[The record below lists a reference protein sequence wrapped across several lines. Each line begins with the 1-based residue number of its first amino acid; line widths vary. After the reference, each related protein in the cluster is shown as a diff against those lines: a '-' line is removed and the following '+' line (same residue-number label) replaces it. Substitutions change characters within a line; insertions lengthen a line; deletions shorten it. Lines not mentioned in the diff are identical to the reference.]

1 MSMEPWVLWL
11 IAAGV
16 LVVAEILTTS
26 LVFAMIAGGA
36 ASAAVVAAL
45 GGGVPLQVLAFT
57 LVCVGLLAVVRPVA
71 QRHLHTPRAIRTGVA
86 ALVGAEA
93 EVLESVSA
101 RDGRIKLSGEIW
113 SARSYDGNSE
123 FAPGD
128 SVRVIEISGA
138 TALVG

>member
-1 MSMEPWVLWL
+1 MSMEPWMLWL

-16 LVVAEILTTS
+16 FVVAEVLTTS

-36 ASAAVVAAL
+36 ASAAAVAAL
-45 GGGVPLQVLAFT
+45 GGGPPIQVLAFT
-57 LVCVGLLAVVRPVA
+57 LVSVGLLLLVRPIA

-93 EVLESVSA
+93 EVLEPVSG
-101 RDGRIKLSGEIW
+101 RDGRIKLSGEVW
-113 SARSYDGNSE
+113 SARSYDGQTE
-123 FAPGD
+123 FAPGE

>member
-1 MSMEPWVLWL
+1 MDPWIWWL
-11 IAAGV
+11 IATGV

-36 ASAAVVAAL
+36 ASAALIAAL
-45 GGGVPLQVLAFT
+45 GGSTPLQFAAFA
-57 LVCVGLLAVVRPVA
+57 VVSVALLALARPVA
-71 QRHLHTPRAIRTGVA
+71 RRHLHTPSAIRTGVA

-93 EVLESVSA
+93 EVLEAVDS

-113 SARSYDGNSE
+113 SARAYDGQSTFE
-123 FAPGD
+123 AGE